1 MVDGSIPGSGDLES
15 PELRRS
21 HAGLAQSRA
30 ARPAPSETN
39 EGPLVVEGEV
49 PATWSA
55 SFGTRSALKMMGW
68 DGIETLEV
76 LDILW
81 RVGGFDMI

>member
-1 MVDGSIPGSGDLES
+1 MEILRAPNFAALMQDWRSLEL
-15 PELRRS
+15 P
-21 HAGLAQSRA
+21 A
-30 ARPAPSETN
+30 PAPSETN